1 MPDGQRDW
9 MDMLANQLFDVV
21 EVQIKA
27 PHEWRVMETR
37 LTKENAD
44 AYIKMAVIRRG
55 VEHSF
60 YTTQPSAVTT

>member
-1 MPDGQRDW
+1 MSE
-9 MDMLANQLFDVV
+9 LVDVV

-27 PHEWRVMETR
+27 PHERRVMDTG

-44 AYIKMAVIRRG
+44 AYIKMAIARRG

-60 YTTQPSAVTT
+60 YTTQPSTETA